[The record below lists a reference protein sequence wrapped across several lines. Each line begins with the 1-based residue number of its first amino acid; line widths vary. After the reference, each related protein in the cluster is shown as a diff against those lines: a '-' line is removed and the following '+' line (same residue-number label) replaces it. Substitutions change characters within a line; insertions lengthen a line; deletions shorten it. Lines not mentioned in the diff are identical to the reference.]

1 MGAINPTMATRLKKY
16 ENGGEVEQS
25 NSTFE
30 NNMNNNNDMVL
41 NRSMSSAW
49 ENYKT
54 GNDIGTS
61 LAKAN
66 PKTNPLG
73 GVQDTLSVLGLT
85 PGIAGVAADISNA
98 GLSFGQGNFK
108 EGFTNL
114 VSAADPTGLV
124 GIGSTGNMLGNRI
137 GEKLAGVFKKYE
149 KGGEVPKKEK
159 NELDE
164 IVKFRSS
171 LLNEQGYTMGDLMA
185 LKANM
190 PKGKMLVDYDDIG
203 NMDDPEVKARQEL
216 AEFFN
221 THVQGETTRKAKT
234 GQPTTFRQ
242 DTRTKSPFSVLG
254 RRRNA
259 REGRT
264 PTLETT
270 IDGIPMIEPVEV
282 VGVKNGGE
290 VPKKDK
296 KSLQDLVFDKH
307 DVEYKGEIPLG
318 LDEFPMVE
326 DILEKGKRSN
336 VNTRSYEWHDD
347 DGKEHYQLDAGMHKG
362 KILNEQEGK
371 NLGSYNSP
379 KERQKAD
386 DAIHEYQSMLSPDLD
401 IRRDGQITANNVKAL
416 RAEIEKELLGN

>member
-1 MGAINPTMATRLKKY
+1 MSKKSKSFMGAINPKMANRFKKY

-30 NNMNNNNDMVL
+30 NNMNNDRTNMVL
-41 NRSMSSAW
+41 GRNMSSAW
-49 ENYKT
+49 KSYKT
-54 GNDIGTS
+54 GDDIGTS
-61 LAKAN
+61 LTKAN
-66 PKTNPLG
+66 TKTNPLG

-98 GLSFGQGNFK
+98 GLSFGQGNIK

-124 GIGSTGNMLGNRI
+124 GIGSTGSMIGTKI
-137 GEKLAGVFKKYE
+137 GEKLSGVFNKYE
-149 KGGEVPKKEK
+149 K
-159 NELDE
+159 
-164 IVKFRSS
+164 
-171 LLNEQGYTMGDLMA
+171 
-185 LKANM
+185 
-190 PKGKMLVDYDDIG
+190 
-203 NMDDPEVKARQEL
+203 
-216 AEFFN
+216 
-221 THVQGETTRKAKT
+221 
-234 GQPTTFRQ
+234 
-242 DTRTKSPFSVLG
+242 
-254 RRRNA
+254 
-259 REGRT
+259 
-264 PTLETT
+264 
-270 IDGIPMIEPVEV
+270 
-282 VGVKNGGE
+282 GGE

-307 DVEYKGEIPLG
+307 DVEYKGEVPLG
-318 LDEFPMVE
+318 LDEFPMVK
-326 DILEKGKRSN
+326 DILEEGKRSN